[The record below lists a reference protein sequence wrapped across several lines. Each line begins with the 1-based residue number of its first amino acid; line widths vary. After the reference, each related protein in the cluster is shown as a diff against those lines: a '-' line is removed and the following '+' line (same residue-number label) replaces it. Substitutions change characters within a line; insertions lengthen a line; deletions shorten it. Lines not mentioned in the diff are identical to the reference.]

1 MSQHKDYIDF
11 IKTNNLEAIK
21 DKVNCSDPEEFNDYP
36 IEEYWVQGVFQ
47 DITRELW
54 CMNWKQ
60 VKDYVTYLE
69 SFDGL
74 MFVKV
79 IPFTALIIKEYSYN
93 NGTRKYHR
101 KSIRYEKKEEL
112 EPWTLNDYNQ
122 SETNKE
128 SKEDEE

>member
-11 IKTNNLEAIK
+11 IKTNDLEEIK
-21 DKVNCSDPEEFNDYP
+21 DKVNCSDSEESNDYP

-54 CMNWKQ
+54 CMSWKQ

-69 SFDGL
+69 SLDGL
-74 MFVKV
+74 MVVKI
-79 IPFTALIIKEYSYN
+79 IPFTALFVKEYSYS
-93 NGTRKYHR
+93 NGTREYR
-101 KSIRYEKKEEL
+101 RMCIRHGKDEEL

-122 SETNKE
+122 SEINKD
-128 SKEDEE
+128 SKEDKE